1 MTIKLIENY
10 DSSVVFL
17 SIGRVNHKSLVQRRL
32 LIIFTILN
40 FTKITPPLSYVLPFW
55 HIFLM
60 NLAIFRYQV
69 IFAELRLYFKVK
81 RDILILFISISST
94 NDIFFLHQLNFKIE
108 FCYYTLDKIHENNVL
123 LCFFGQYCINW
134 TILVNISPL

>member
-32 LIIFTILN
+32 LIILTILN

-55 HIFLM
+55 HMFLM

-69 IFAELRLYFKVK
+69 IFAELKLYFKVK
-81 RDILILFISISST
+81 RDILILLISISST
-94 NDIFFLHQLNFKIE
+94 NDIFFQLNFKIE

>member
-55 HIFLM
+55 HVFLM

-94 NDIFFLHQLNFKIE
+94 NDIYSFYINSILKLSFAIILWIKYTKIMYYYAFL
-108 FCYYTLDKIHENNVL
+108 D
-123 LCFFGQYCINW
+123 
-134 TILVNISPL
+134 NIV